1 MEVELFAIRC
11 NINQAISIL
20 NIKKIIVITN
30 LLHAIRR
37 IFDLSS
43 YLYQLQSAAILH
55 ELREFFQKDINN
67 SVKF

>member
-11 NINQAISIL
+11 DINQVVSIL

-37 IFDLSS
+37 IFNLLS
-43 YLYQLQSAAILH
+43 YPY
-55 ELREFFQKDINN
+55 
-67 SVKF
+67 